1 MPKRRETPPPPDTLR
16 PLDEPTLGRRIWGL
30 YLQKGY
36 SRAQFAA
43 SINVVY
49 SMVVH
54 WDFGDHEPRLEHLRN
69 ISQQLDTPLDDLV
82 FGSSGRPRPT
92 KKPPEDAMIMH
103 ALDSVRATPS
113 ARAAFAEHTQSTAGK
128 YQHFTFDYVQRYAQ
142 AFDAEL
148 SNGATAHHAAQVAF
162 AEAVNK
168 RAAVSAVL
176 AQPRAPVTTTT
187 AVPGTNSQNAETGS
201 EAQQSSAGKPQ
212 KKKRPATSA
221 RTTQTSQAT
230 SARAKARDE

>member
-1 MPKRRETPPPPDTLR
+1 MPKRKDTPPPPDTLR

-43 SINVVY
+43 SINCVY

-69 ISQQLDTPLDDLV
+69 IAQQLDTPLDDLV
-82 FGSSGRPRPT
+82 FGSAGRPRPS

-103 ALDSVRATPS
+103 ALDSVRASPS
-113 ARAAFAEHTQSTAGK
+113 ARAAFAEHTQSVAGK

-142 AFDAEL
+142 AFDHEL
-148 SNGATAHHAAQVAF
+148 GLGKTAHQAAQVAF

-168 RAAVSAVL
+168 RAAVTAVL
-176 AQPRAPVTTTT
+176 AQSRAAASAEKT
-187 AVPGTNSQNAETGS
+187 APAAPAGPE
-201 EAQQSSAGKPQ
+201 SAGVKPRVRT
-212 KKKRPATSA
+212 KPARSA
-221 RTTQTSQAT
+221 RTSPAGNG
-230 SARAKARDE
+230 RAKARDE